1 MTDIKNKGE
10 TGKGGNLSAAE
21 KKERI
26 DSLIKTLNEAS
37 RAYYDE
43 AQEIM
48 TNFEYDALYD
58 ELQALEEM
66 GLIAKRR
73 GEQKRTLTPAGRAVI
88 AGWNQS

>member
-37 RAYYDE
+37 RAC
-43 AQEIM
+43 
-48 TNFEYDALYD
+48 
-58 ELQALEEM
+58 
-66 GLIAKRR
+66 
-73 GEQKRTLTPAGRAVI
+73 
-88 AGWNQS
+88 SSS